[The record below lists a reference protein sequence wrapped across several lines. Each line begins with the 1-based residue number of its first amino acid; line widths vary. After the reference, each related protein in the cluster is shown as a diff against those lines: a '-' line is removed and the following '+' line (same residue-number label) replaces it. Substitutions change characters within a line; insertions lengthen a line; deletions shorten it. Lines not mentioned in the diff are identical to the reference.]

1 MNIQVKINDNLETI
15 FHSSGDKF
23 RKIYTS
29 PNGYDVYREY
39 KTKRG
44 FLNAI
49 KRVITNDSE
58 IRSWNED
65 GTPNNNV
72 KLF

>member
-1 MNIQVKINDNLETI
+1 MDIQVKINDNLETI
-15 FHSSGDKF
+15 FHSSGERF
-23 RKIYTS
+23 TKIYTS
-29 PNGYDVYREY
+29 PNGYDVYTEY

-65 GTPNNNV
+65 GTPNNNL